1 MRKMIKC
8 EKERIKLKCSFVDF
22 VRFSALL
29 MAMAGVSVADAA
41 QAPNPRN
48 AVAVGATGHRTAGNV
63 VSRGDGDNAQTVMGT
78 GRMSAR
84 SAVNNARNGSAVAR
98 SATVARSAANN
109 ARSAVNARNA
119 TNISRAATVARS
131 ATGNARMGANVSNL
145 GLARAG
151 AQARATAVFTDISKI
166 GSGYAACRDAY
177 ATCMD
182 QFCANA
188 NDTYRRCYCSERFTE
203 FRDTELALDEAKTLL
218 MQFED
223 TSLNAVDKTAAEV
236 DAMYSATIGEAAI
249 KKDTSGAQKTLDEI
263 SNLLSGKRKASSG
276 NSTSMSLGVM
286 SLDFSTGVDD
296 IWGGGGTS
304 SIFDTNTGV
313 DLTALEGKALFD
325 ASNKQCLQL
334 VTDSCENSATL
345 NMSTSAYGIMI
356 TQDCNAYEKKIDSQ
370 REAVKQTVRQAQ
382 KILREARL
390 EEYRAHNSQ
399 DVNECLDKVRSSM
412 LADTACGANYK
423 RCLDYSGAY
432 VNQTTGEAIYSP
444 RLFELE
450 DLIMLSGADGD
461 FDLLGQNAKFNQFL
475 DSKKMFATSALDT
488 CRDLSDIVW
497 SEFKRSALIEISQAQ
512 DELIEATKMS
522 CVSTMKE
529 CYDTQSGALKDFDD
543 TTAKVAGAL
552 SAYAAKVMCKEK
564 VVACAAL
571 YGGRGECEFDGNGHL
586 TAESKNCGLAALL
599 SFVDTVDNTRV
610 AEGCATAIDNYVQE
624 LCTPT
629 TGNMKFPWNCRRM
642 SMGKNSDAASSAT
655 TASVA
660 AHIKK
665 FAVDNCS
672 DPTATDKSYATL
684 PLQTRTQVEKAID
697 DIREQLDYQLKEQ
710 CEDLDGYWLKAGT
723 TDGTLLKVFY
733 STVFGGTNTG
743 YAVSVGRCVENST
756 RIQCLNYNDGEE
768 TPMASYDLA
777 KDECT
782 FTEAWYEQRC
792 VTIGGYYDNGM
803 CYVGGANN
811 ASESFKVKID
821 GTDVGVMSSTT
832 NVPAS

>member
-8 EKERIKLKCSFVDF
+8 EKERIKLKRSFVDF

-63 VSRGDGDNAQTVMGT
+63 VSRCDGDNAQTVMGA
-78 GRMSAR
+78 GRTSAR
-84 SAVNNARNGSAVAR
+84 SAVNNARNE
-98 SATVARSAANN
+98 SAAE
-109 ARSAVNARNA
+109 RS
-119 TNISRAATVARS
+119 ATVARS

-223 TSLNAVDKTAAEV
+223 TNLNAVDKTAAEV

-276 NSTSMSLGVM
+276 NTTSMSLGVM

-313 DLTALEGKALFD
+313 DLTSLEGKALFD

-334 VTDSCENSATL
+334 ITDSCENSATL

-432 VNQTTGEAIYSP
+432 VNQTTGEAIYSA

-450 DLIMLSGADGD
+450 NIITLSGADGD

-488 CRDLSDIVW
+488 CRDLSDIV
-497 SEFKRSALIEISQAQ
+497 
-512 DELIEATKMS
+512 
-522 CVSTMKE
+522 
-529 CYDTQSGALKDFDD
+529 
-543 TTAKVAGAL
+543 
-552 SAYAAKVMCKEK
+552 
-564 VVACAAL
+564 
-571 YGGRGECEFDGNGHL
+571 
-586 TAESKNCGLAALL
+586 
-599 SFVDTVDNTRV
+599 
-610 AEGCATAIDNYVQE
+610 
-624 LCTPT
+624 
-629 TGNMKFPWNCRRM
+629 
-642 SMGKNSDAASSAT
+642 
-655 TASVA
+655 
-660 AHIKK
+660 
-665 FAVDNCS
+665 
-672 DPTATDKSYATL
+672 
-684 PLQTRTQVEKAID
+684 
-697 DIREQLDYQLKEQ
+697 
-710 CEDLDGYWLKAGT
+710 
-723 TDGTLLKVFY
+723 
-733 STVFGGTNTG
+733 
-743 YAVSVGRCVENST
+743 
-756 RIQCLNYNDGEE
+756 
-768 TPMASYDLA
+768 
-777 KDECT
+777 
-782 FTEAWYEQRC
+782 
-792 VTIGGYYDNGM
+792 
-803 CYVGGANN
+803 
-811 ASESFKVKID
+811 
-821 GTDVGVMSSTT
+821 
-832 NVPAS
+832 